1 MSRAPRPRVLVVD
14 DDVRLSEAL
23 LRALESMGYEAAG
36 ETEPAKGL
44 ERVGTWRPD
53 AAVVDLRMPA
63 MDGVTWAEKAMEE
76 DPDLPVLLLTGFGTI
91 RSAVEAV
98 KRGVFDY
105 LAKPFDLDEVDVA
118 LRKALRHR
126 ELKARNRAL
135 SDGLARVEA
144 REGIVGESPALR
156 EVLAAVSAVAPTDS
170 TVLLIGESGTGKEL
184 VSKAIHAAGPRRDR
198 PFVTVD
204 CAALAGALLE
214 SELFGHAR
222 GSFTGAHRDRAGYL
236 EVASDGTVFLDEI
249 GELDLALQKK
259 LLRALEERTYARV
272 GETRRRQTE
281 ARLVAATN
289 RDLGAEVEAGRFR
302 EDLYYRLRVIEIR
315 VPPLRERFEDLPA
328 LVAHHMAL
336 LNRRLKR
343 SFRGASPAALEALTG
358 PLLARQRARTRQP
371 PRAGDDLP
379 RRRGA
384 RSGAPAR
391 APATPLE
398 RRDPPPV
405 LPRLQGAD
413 PRRSHP
419 RLPRHP
425 APPLRRQREPR
436 GRARRHR
443 PSAGPPP
450 APALRARPRRL
461 PRLTSPA
468 PLRVG
473 QK

>member
-36 ETEPAKGL
+36 VTDPAKGL

-63 MDGVTWAEKAMEE
+63 MDGVTWAEKAMEA

-126 ELKARNRAL
+126 ELRARNRAL
-135 SDGLARVEA
+135 SEGLAPVEA
-144 REGIVGESPALR
+144 REGIVGDSPSLR

-170 TVLLIGESGTGKEL
+170 TVLLTGESGTGKEL
-184 VSKAIHAAGPRRDR
+184 IAKAIHAAGPRRDR

-249 GELDLALQKK
+249 GELDLGLQKK

-272 GETRRRQTE
+272 GETRRRQTG
-281 ARLVAATN
+281 ARIVAATN

-315 VPPLRERFEDLPA
+315 VPPLRERLEDLPA
-328 LVAHHMAL
+328 LVSHHMAL
-336 LNRRLKR
+336 LNRRLRR
-343 SFRGASPAALEALTG
+343 SFRGASPEALEALRG
-358 PLLARQRARTRQP
+358 HPWPGNVRELVNLLEQVMTFHEAEVLEA
-371 PRAGDDLP
+371 AHLP
-379 RRRGA
+379 
-384 RSGAPAR
+384 
-391 APATPLE
+391 E
-398 RRDPPPV
+398 
-405 LPRLQGAD
+405 
-413 PRRSHP
+413 H
-419 RLPRHP
+419 
-425 APPLRRQREPR
+425 LRRPTSAEVPPQSYPDFKEQVLGDATRAYLDTLLRHYAGNVSRVAEHAGTDRRQVHRLLQRFGLDP
-436 GRARRHR
+436 
-443 PSAGPPP
+443 AGY
-450 APALRARPRRL
+450 RD
-461 PRLTSPA
+461 
-468 PLRVG
+468 
-473 QK
+473 

>member
-36 ETEPAKGL
+36 VTDPAKGL

-63 MDGVTWAEKAMEE
+63 MDGVTWAEKAMEA

-126 ELKARNRAL
+126 ELRARNRAL
-135 SDGLARVEA
+135 SEGLAPVEA
-144 REGIVGESPALR
+144 REGIVGDSPALR

-184 VSKAIHAAGPRRDR
+184 VAKAIHAAGPRRDR

-272 GETRRRQTE
+272 GETRRRQTG
-281 ARLVAATN
+281 ARIVAATN

-315 VPPLRERFEDLPA
+315 VPPLRERLEDLPA

-343 SFRGASPAALEALTG
+343 GFRGASPEALEALRG
-358 PLLARQRARTRQP
+358 HSWPGNVRELVNLLEQVMTFHDTAVLAADQ
-371 PRAGDDLP
+371 LP
-379 RRRGA
+379 
-384 RSGAPAR
+384 
-391 APATPLE
+391 E
-398 RRDPPPV
+398 
-405 LPRLQGAD
+405 
-413 PRRSHP
+413 H
-419 RLPRHP
+419 
-425 APPLRRQREPR
+425 LRRPTSAEVPPQSYPDFKEQVLGEATRAYLDTLLRHYAGNVSRVAEHAGTDRRQVHRLLQRFGLDP
-436 GRARRHR
+436 
-443 PSAGPPP
+443 AGY
-450 APALRARPRRL
+450 RD
-461 PRLTSPA
+461 
-468 PLRVG
+468 
-473 QK
+473 